1 MNNNNINNNRF
12 QKVINNVNNLNNKNL
27 NININKKNL

>member
-1 MNNNNINNNRF
+1 MNKSNINNNRF